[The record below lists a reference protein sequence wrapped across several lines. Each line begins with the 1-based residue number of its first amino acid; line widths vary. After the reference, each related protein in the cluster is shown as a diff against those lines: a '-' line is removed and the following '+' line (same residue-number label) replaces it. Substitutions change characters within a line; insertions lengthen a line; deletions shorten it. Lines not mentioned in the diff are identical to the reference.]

1 MVLMKVSSNTSVGSL
16 AGAIAGIVREDGKV
30 EAKCVGAGAL
40 NKLVKAVILA
50 RKFVITEGIDLYMV
64 PSFETVPH
72 SSGEG
77 EISVIKMLIE
87 ARTKTRLDGES
98 NVQSV

>member
-16 AGAIAGIVREDGKV
+16 AGAIAGIVREDGRV

-50 RKFVITEGIDLYMV
+50 RRFVITEGIDLYMV
-64 PSFETVPH
+64 PSFEMVPH

-77 EISVIKMLIE
+77 EISAIKMVIE
-87 ARTKTRLDGES
+87 ARLDGEHK
-98 NVQSV
+98 

>member
-1 MVLMKVSSNTSVGSL
+1 MELLRVGSNTVPGKL
-16 AGAIAGIVREDGKV
+16 AGAIAGVVKEEGRV

-64 PSFETVPH
+64 PSFEMVPH

-77 EISVIKMLIE
+77 EISAIKMVIE
-87 ARTKTRLDGES
+87 ARLDGEHK
-98 NVQSV
+98 

>member
-40 NKLVKAVILA
+40 NKLVKAVI
-50 RKFVITEGIDLYMV
+50 IDLYMV
-64 PSFETVPH
+64 PSFEMVPH

-77 EISVIKMLIE
+77 EISAIKMVIE
-87 ARTKTRLDGES
+87 ARLDGEHK
-98 NVQSV
+98 